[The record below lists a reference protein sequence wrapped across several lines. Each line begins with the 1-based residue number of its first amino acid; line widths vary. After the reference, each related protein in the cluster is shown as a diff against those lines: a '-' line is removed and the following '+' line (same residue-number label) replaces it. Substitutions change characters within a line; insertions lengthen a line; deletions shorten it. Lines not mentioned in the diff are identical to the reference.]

1 MISETTKEETDT
13 KKNTSH
19 LYPRTDLNTNL
30 RKIRSKILKF
40 KANLSQQHKRNTSPS
55 LHCSRKKRMTTKT
68 L

>member
-30 RKIRSKILKF
+30 RKIWSKILKF
-40 KANLSQQHKRNTSPS
+40 KANLKPTA
-55 LHCSRKKRMTTKT
+55 
-68 L
+68 